1 MAEQFLSR
9 LNQIE
14 DSINQLGETL
24 KRMITILGS
33 VTEMKSDIRVAKDE
47 ILQAVANLPAPAAA
61 GAPAVDNTDEY
72 AKMVVQEVGAVRVF
86 VQEAVET
93 LRSEMMGIFNE
104 VSAKIDAAAVAAPAA
119 APAPAPTPAP
129 APAPTPTPEPEP
141 EPIAAAPEPVIQV
154 EPAPAAPAVVSIPA
168 DRAMKVADQLEIILK
183 SLKMG
188 CLAGKVL
195 DTMTEA
201 KAEIMKIVPSDPVM
215 VKMDKWAG
223 TVSAYP
229 KRKELQAR
237 DILKLKKELKAEI
250 PKYRPA

>member
-1 MAEQFLSR
+1 MMGLLNEMAA
-9 LNQIE
+9 
-14 DSINQLGETL
+14 G
-24 KRMITILGS
+24 
-33 VTEMKSDIRVAKDE
+33 
-47 ILQAVANLPAPAAA
+47 LQAAASAPPAAA
-61 GAPAVDNTDEY
+61 P
-72 AKMVVQEVGAVRVF
+72 
-86 VQEAVET
+86 
-93 LRSEMMGIFNE
+93 
-104 VSAKIDAAAVAAPAA
+104 

-129 APAPTPTPEPEP
+129 VAPAAPDP
-141 EPIAAAPEPVIQV
+141 EPIVQIEPT
-154 EPAPAAPAVVSIPA
+154 PAAPAVVSIPA
-168 DRAMKVADQLEIILK
+168 DRAMKVADQLDIILK

-188 CLAGKVL
+188 CIAGKVL

-237 DILKLKKELKAEI
+237 DILKIKKGIKAEI

>member
-47 ILQAVANLPAPAAA
+47 ILQTLANLPAPAPT
-61 GAPAVDNTDEY
+61 GAPAEDNTDEY

-86 VQEAVET
+86 VQEAVEA
-93 LRSEMMGIFNE
+93 LKNDMRGLFSELDM
-104 VSAKIDAAAVAAPAA
+104 KIDAVAAAPPPAPVA
-119 APAPAPTPAP
+119 PAPAPAPTPAP
-129 APAPTPTPEPEP
+129 ESAPAPTPEPEP
-141 EPIAAAPEPVIQV
+141 VIHV

-223 TVSAYP
+223 SVSAYP

-237 DILKLKKELKAEI
+237 DILKLKKDLKAEI

>member
-33 VTEMKSDIRVAKDE
+33 VTDMKSDIRAAKDE
-47 ILQAVANLPAPAAA
+47 ILQALANLPAPAPAA
-61 GAPAVDNTDEY
+61 AVVDDSTDEY

-93 LRSEMMGIFNE
+93 LRNDMMGLFNDMTTKME
-104 VSAKIDAAAVAAPAA
+104 SAADA
-119 APAPAPTPAP
+119 APAPVAPAP
-129 APAPTPTPEPEP
+129 APAPAAVPEPAPVYTE
-141 EPIAAAPEPVIQV
+141 PEPVIQV
-154 EPAPAAPAVVSIPA
+154 EPAPEAPTVVSIPA

-188 CLAGKVL
+188 CIAGEVL
-195 DTMTEA
+195 DAMTEA
-201 KAEIMKIVPSDPVM
+201 KAEIMKVVPSDPVM

>member
-33 VTEMKSDIRVAKDE
+33 VTEMKSDIRVSKDE
-47 ILQAVANLPAPAAA
+47 ILQALTNLPTPTASAP
-61 GAPAVDNTDEY
+61 VEDNTDEF

-93 LRSEMMGIFNE
+93 LRGEMMGLFNE
-104 VSAKIDAAAVAAPAA
+104 MTTKMEATVAAVP
-119 APAPAPTPAP
+119 PAPAPQPAP
-129 APAPTPTPEPEP
+129 VAP
-141 EPIAAAPEPVIQV
+141 APEPVVQIEP
-154 EPAPAAPAVVSIPA
+154 EPATPTVVSIPA
-168 DRAMKVADQLEIILK
+168 DRAMKVADQLQKVVK

-188 CLAGKVL
+188 CVAGDVL
-195 DTMTEA
+195 EA
-201 KAEIMKIVPSDPVM
+201 MNDAKTEIMKIVPSDPIM
-215 VKMDKWAG
+215 VKIDKWAG

-237 DILKLKKELKAEI
+237 DILKLKKDLKAEI